1 MTYREFSQKNYPERC
16 HSRYEG
22 GCLGCPGD
30 IVKDAPSDINGK
42 CLHEISK
49 GTYGC
54 DECWDLP
61 MEQSAKKTR
70 QSEGSVE
77 STCWSGVGP
86 PLPKV

>member
-42 CLHEISK
+42 CLHETSK

-54 DECWDLP
+54 DECWDQP
-61 MEQSAKKTR
+61 MEQDAKKDPT
-70 QSEGSVE
+70 E
-77 STCWSGVGP
+77 
-86 PLPKV
+86 